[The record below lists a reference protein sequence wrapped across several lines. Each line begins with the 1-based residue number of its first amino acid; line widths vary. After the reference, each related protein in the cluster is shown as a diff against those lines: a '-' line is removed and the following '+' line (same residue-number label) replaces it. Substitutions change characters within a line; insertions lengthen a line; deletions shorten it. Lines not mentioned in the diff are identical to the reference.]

1 MWGSS
6 LSSNTYLPFADFPS
20 SSFHCVDWKF
30 FSIVKTKQNKTL
42 QDFSETQLSAKNIS
56 FLSLHSGRRREA
68 QRTSKPRESGVS
80 ISLVPN
86 HSLSLASLRS
96 FEKCT
101 TQLYC
106 LQRDFS
112 WLAACIQVTSTPGA
126 YSLLPNSCHHLSRF
140 QHSQRKHLKQPLAS
154 WPPVSLA
161 FTTSAPLRK
170 DSSGL
175 TLHLITTSDCP
186 TSEISN
192 LDITLSSLLPPS
204 PFPHSH

>member
-42 QDFSETQLSAKNIS
+42 QAFSETQLSAKNIS

-68 QRTSKPRESGVS
+68 QRTSKPWESGVS

-86 HSLSLASLRS
+86 HSLS
-96 FEKCT
+96 
-101 TQLYC
+101 
-106 LQRDFS
+106 FS
-112 WLAACIQVTSTPGA
+112 PLLWKVYHSA
-126 YSLLPNSCHHLSRF
+126 LLPSTWFLMAVCLYPGHFHSRCLFSSSQLLPSSQQISTFPKEALKTAFSFLTSSFISVHHLSSTEEGF
-140 QHSQRKHLKQPLAS
+140 QWAH
-154 WPPVSLA
+154 
-161 FTTSAPLRK
+161 
-170 DSSGL
+170 
-175 TLHLITTSDCP
+175 HLITTSDCP